1 MKSTLKSILLGFIS
15 IIVTF
20 NASFSQTF
28 GEPVLGA
35 GRLIGDAKLL
45 GIIDNSEILL
55 GFKSILIYE
64 KEKSTSINYPEV
76 NHNGES
82 YKLSDFF
89 VKDDVIV
96 GYFLSNS
103 TNGQGMDV
111 CFVEFSKKFEPLAKP
126 FVVANLPKAVSYKDV
141 DGNAQSGLFKSTYRE
156 RQELNCTF
164 DNVSGNILITFVLH
178 LHKKRQES
186 SGSFILMDDKY
197 TILTEAQIE
206 PSDKRNFYKM
216 EVEKVYDNGDCLI
229 SIYEGNES
237 YTSNGMVYSIK
248 STNMIYLP
256 GDGSDIVELGLMPV
270 YGYVGEIIPASNISD
285 DGTISY
291 GIISKETKEYLS
303 KGALT
308 IYFYNTKT
316 KKEWSETISSA
327 DLTKLNDGKEI
338 YLSREMAFIQYLKND
353 DMLVALQFAV
363 DSKGEKSK
371 AMVLKLDKNL
381 DVIWHQKIGVIT
393 YQDDTYGKMFCHF
406 DVASNILYFIQNIHP
421 RLLKDGKLTLQ
432 YELADAGSGA
442 LLGKLDVTS
451 EEIEYSM
458 LGNEQIKFRGL
469 QTWNILPGIDE
480 EDYLFYSTVNGKL
493 RYIPVT
499 FD

>member
-82 YKLSDFF
+82 YKLSKFF